1 MQHHWGVHQFIGK
14 CLIPLDPWVTSS
26 LKNSKKFVIP
36 KQNSQITFGKVDF
49 TLLVYFY
56 VHYLTVNRLDTK
68 EKNIDIKISQKIFC
82 RFKSVVETLKQRF

>member
-1 MQHHWGVHQFIGK
+1 MHHHWGVHQFIGK
-14 CLIPLDPWVTSS
+14 CLIPIYPWDTTP

-56 VHYLTVNRLDTK
+56 VHYLTVNRLDGT
-68 EKNIDIKISQKIFC
+68 IP
-82 RFKSVVETLKQRF
+82 VEE